1 MLNDYILYIFIGIG
15 SIGLLI
21 ILTILFYIYSYFK
34 NKNTNANTNEV
45 IKQPKENSDFE
56 NGIIKNQKLEKNQE
70 WFLSNTNLKFIVID
84 FDNDTKKLTLKASN
98 DDTFSLSYI
107 LFEQNYLFIKKEI
120 NNQNNNKLNN
130 EKVA

>member
-34 NKNTNANTNEV
+34 NKNTNEV

-70 WFLSNTNLKFIVID
+70 WCLSNTNLQFIVVD
-84 FDNDTKKLTLKASN
+84 FDNDTKKLTLKANN

-107 LFEQNYLFIKKEI
+107 LFEQNYSFIKKEV